1 MNRWNRLFTDH
12 PESVGESYF
21 QHLAH
26 ASGFALRMVGGGIA
40 CFVHALLP
48 FLFVKTGSDTIRCL
62 HDRMVANRCRTDKTA
77 VSARAPMAA
86 D

>member
-1 MNRWNRLFTDH
+1 MKSWSRLFTAH

-26 ASGFALRMVGGGIA
+26 ASGFSLRMVGGGIA

-62 HDRMVANRCRTDKTA
+62 HDRMVANRCRA
-77 VSARAPMAA
+77 VSKPDAPPVSMAA